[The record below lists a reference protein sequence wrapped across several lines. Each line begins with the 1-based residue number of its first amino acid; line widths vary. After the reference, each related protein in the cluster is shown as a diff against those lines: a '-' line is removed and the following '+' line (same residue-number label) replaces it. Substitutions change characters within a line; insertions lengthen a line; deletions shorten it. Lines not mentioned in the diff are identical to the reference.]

1 MSFLL
6 DTCAL
11 CDPTYP
17 RPNAGLRKWFGAT
30 PESAT
35 FISVLSIG
43 EIRKGLERLK
53 SAPKAVTIGAWLDHE
68 LMPRFDRRLLN
79 VDLEVCNVWGS
90 VCGKLSKLGRPQP
103 VIDSLI
109 AATAIAHGL
118 TLVTRNVRDFAD
130 FDIELVNPWT

>member
-11 CDPTYP
+11 SDPTYP
-17 RPNAGLRKWFGAT
+17 RPNAGLRKWFCDT

-43 EIRKGLERLK
+43 EIRKGLERLA
-53 SAPKAVTIGAWLDHE
+53 SAPKAAKIGAWLDSD
-68 LMPRFDRRLLN
+68 LMTRFDRRLLD
-79 VDLEVCNVWGS
+79 VDLEVCNVWGR
-90 VCGKLSKLGRPQP
+90 VCGALSKRGRPQP

-118 TLVTRNVRDFAD
+118 TLVTRNVKDFAD
-130 FDIELVNPWT
+130 FDIEMINPWK